1 MKRWIFGMALAVIV
15 TFSSMAALA
24 WWQPRYLF
32 MATAYF
38 APEFA
43 AQWFV
48 NWRKRM
54 ESRFTENSLRNLE
67 SEVVRIELEGRQ
79 YNVPMRYLYGKAIEK
94 YGRWPTAKP
103 GRVNVKALGISVI
116 TMDLIPYYPK
126 DDARWNVLG
135 HGERI
140 EIAIASSSN
149 NPDWFTKY
157 RDNYFSGNYKFSKR
171 QGTVHGLVK
180 FEGNGELSDDYFPID
195 DTIEL
200 SMHCNKGEKRKDYSP
215 GCNVSSNYHP
225 GITLNYSYGKN
236 YLPNWKEID
245 FKLKELFDQFEASAK
260 SEKNKKEN

>member
-67 SEVVRIELEGRQ
+67 SEVVRIELGGHQ

-94 YGRWPTAKP
+94 YDRWPTAKP
-103 GRVNVKALGISVI
+103 GRVNVKVLSISVI
-116 TMDLIPYYPK
+116 STDLTPYYPK

-140 EIAIASSSN
+140 EVNIATAS
-149 NPDWFTKY
+149 DWFKEY
-157 RDNYFSGNYKFSKR
+157 RSKHFGGHYTFSKR
-171 QGTVHGLVK
+171 QGTIHGLAK
-180 FEGNGELSDDYFPID
+180 FQGAGELSDFYFPVD
-195 DTIEL
+195 DTVEL
-200 SMHCNKGEKRKDYSP
+200 YISCSKGERRANFSPSCHVKSNYRPGIILRYTYSKDY
-215 GCNVSSNYHP
+215 
-225 GITLNYSYGKN
+225 LQ
-236 YLPNWKEID
+236 NWKEID
-245 FKLKELFDQFEASAK
+245 FKLKQLFDQFEDSAK
-260 SEKNKKEN
+260 SEKK